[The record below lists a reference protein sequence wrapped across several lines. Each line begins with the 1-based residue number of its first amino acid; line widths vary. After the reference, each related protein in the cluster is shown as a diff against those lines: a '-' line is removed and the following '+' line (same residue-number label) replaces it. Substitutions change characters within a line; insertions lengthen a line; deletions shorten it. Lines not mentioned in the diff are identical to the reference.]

1 MSYDIET
8 EKQIQLGEFQARF
21 EASQF
26 PIHIAPAIALKAP
39 RFKDKRC
46 KVTYVFTDYKNVNY
60 QYVLTMSWFD
70 REAGDAHMR
79 KHIETQPVNKIIKAT
94 ITNIVIA

>member
-1 MSYDIET
+1 MNTNEVR
-8 EKQIQLGEFQARF
+8 EIQLKILEEQLN
-21 EASQF
+21 ASQF
-26 PIHIAPAIALKAP
+26 PIHIAPAIAIKAP

-60 QYVLTMSWFD
+60 EYALTMSWFD

-79 KHIETQPVNKIIKAT
+79 KHIETQPVNKIVKAT